1 MNHAL
6 KTLAIVAIATF
17 TALPAAANTFLG
29 ARVVADNSETDVI
42 NVPGNGLFRD
52 VRFCVVNRAVHFR
65 DVDVRFANGGNQDL
79 PVRALI
85 GPGGCTNWLNL
96 RGPVRNIA
104 SIVLNYDTLINA
116 GSQAVVTAHGR

>member
-1 MNHAL
+1 MKL
-6 KTLAIVAIATF
+6 TFKTLAVVALAM
-17 TALPAAANTFLG
+17 TAAVPASANTFLG

-42 NVPGNGLFRD
+42 NVPGPALFRE

-65 DVDVRFANGGNQDL
+65 DVDVHFANGGHQDL

-85 GPGGCTNWLNL
+85 GPGRCTNWLNL

-104 SIVLNYDTLINA
+104 SIVFNYDTLINA
-116 GSQAVVTAHGR
+116 GSQAIVTATGR

>member
-1 MNHAL
+1 MNHTL
-6 KTLAIVAIATF
+6 KTLAVVAIATF
-17 TALPAAANTFLG
+17 ADAPASANTFLG
-29 ARVVADNSETDVI
+29 ARVVADQSETDVI
-42 NVPGNGLFRD
+42 NVPGNAMFSE
-52 VRFCVVNRAVHFR
+52 VRLCVVNRAVHFR
-65 DVDVRFANGGNQDL
+65 DVDVHFANGGHQDL

-116 GSQAVVTAHGR
+116 GSQAFVTARGR